1 MLENYFNYKKHK
13 TDFKTEVIAGTTTF
27 LTMAY
32 IMFLNPFIL
41 SGEFAGPEKG
51 FFDFGAVYTATILA
65 TALACFIMAF
75 YGKTWPIG
83 LAPGMGINAFVAFGV
98 CAGMGY
104 TPQEAL
110 GAVLVAGVLFL
121 IISLTPIRAWL
132 INSIPK
138 SLKLGIGAG
147 IGLFLAIIG
156 LQIMEVVVDDPVTL
170 VKLGDLSNP
179 LVLLGCATFIAI
191 VVLEK
196 MNVKGNIIIGI
207 LVFSIIAWT
216 AGLANFNG
224 IASSPPPMTYLF
236 EFDLSAAL
244 TAGMSTVIFTL
255 LFIDFFDTAGTLTS
269 VANVAGKVD
278 KQGKVQDI
286 NKAMLSDSVG
296 TVAGAMMGTT
306 TVTSYVESG
315 AGVKAGGKTGMTSLV
330 IGLLFLACIFFAPLA
345 TSLPKQI
352 DGAALLFVS
361 VLFVRNI
368 TDIEWDDIGESAPAI
383 LAMIAMPLTY
393 SISNGIASSPPPMT
407 YLFEFD
413 LSAAMT
419 AGMSTVIFTLLFID
433 FFDTAGTLTSVANV
447 AGKVGKDG
455 KVQDIN
461 KAMLSDSVGTVAGAM
476 MGTTTVTSYVESGA
490 GVKAGGKTGMT
501 SLVIGLLFLACIFFA
516 PLATSLPK
524 QIDGAALLF
533 VSVLFIRNITD
544 IEWDDIAESAP
555 AILAMIA
562 MPLTYSISNGIALAF
577 VSYALI
583 KLFTGKFS
591 STSPAIWV
599 IAILSVISFVVA

>member
-1 MLENYFNYKKHK
+1 MLDKYFDYRKHK
-13 TDFKTEVIAGTTTF
+13 TDFKTEVIAGVSTF

-32 IMFLNPFIL
+32 IMFLNPVIL
-41 SGEFAGPEKG
+41 ADGG
-51 FFDFGAVYTATILA
+51 FDFGGVFTATALA
-65 TALACFIMAF
+65 AALACFIAAF
-75 YGKTWPIG
+75 YAKTWPVG
-83 LAPGMGINAFVAFGV
+83 LAPGMGINAFIAYGV
-98 CAGMGY
+98 CLGMEY
-104 TPQEAL
+104 TPAEAL
-110 GAVLVAGVLFL
+110 GAVLVAGVVFL
-121 IISLTPIRAWL
+121 IISLTPLRAWL

-156 LQIMEVVVDDPVTL
+156 FQLMGLTTDDPVVL
-170 VKLGDLSNP
+170 VKLGNLSNP
-179 LVLLGCATFIAI
+179 LTLLGAAAFISMI
-191 VVLEK
+191 VMEK
-196 MNVKGNIIIGI
+196 MKIKGNIIIGI
-207 LVFSIIAWT
+207 LVFSIISWA

-224 IASSPPPMTYLF
+224 LVSSPPPMTYLF
-236 EFDLSAAL
+236 EFDLSAAM

-278 KQGKVQDI
+278 KQGKLQDI

-315 AGVKAGGKTGMTSLV
+315 AGVKAGGRTGMTSLV

-393 SISNGIASSPPPMT
+393 SISNGIA
-407 YLFEFD
+407 
-413 LSAAMT
+413 
-419 AGMSTVIFTLLFID
+419 
-433 FFDTAGTLTSVANV
+433 
-447 AGKVGKDG
+447 
-455 KVQDIN
+455 
-461 KAMLSDSVGTVAGAM
+461 
-476 MGTTTVTSYVESGA
+476 
-490 GVKAGGKTGMT
+490 
-501 SLVIGLLFLACIFFA
+501 
-516 PLATSLPK
+516 
-524 QIDGAALLF
+524 
-533 VSVLFIRNITD
+533 
-544 IEWDDIAESAP
+544 
-555 AILAMIA
+555 
-562 MPLTYSISNGIALAF
+562 LAF

-583 KLFTGKFS
+583 KIFTGKFS
-591 STSPAIWV
+591 TTSPAIFV
-599 IAILSVISFVVA
+599 IAILSVISFAVA